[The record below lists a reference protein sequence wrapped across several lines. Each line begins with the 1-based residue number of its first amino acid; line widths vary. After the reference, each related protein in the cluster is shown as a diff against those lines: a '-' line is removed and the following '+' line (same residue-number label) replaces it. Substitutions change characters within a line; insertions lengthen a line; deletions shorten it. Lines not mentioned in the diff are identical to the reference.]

1 MPNKKMTATT
11 KRPVYLNLLKIR
23 LPVAGFMSIV
33 HRVTGVLMTLA
44 TPLLIY
50 LLALSLRD
58 ADGFAAAAA
67 FVAGVPG
74 RLLLFLGMWA
84 LFHHL
89 LAGVRYLL
97 IDVDV
102 GVDKPVFRQ
111 TAWGVLVAAPVIAA
125 LVAGG
130 V

>member
-1 MPNKKMTATT
+1 MTATT
-11 KRPVYLNLLKIR
+11 KRPVYLNLFKIR

-33 HRVTGVLMTLA
+33 HRATGVLMILA

-58 ADGFAAAAA
+58 ADSFAAVAA
-67 FVAGVPG
+67 FISSVPG
-74 RLLLFLGMWA
+74 RFLLFLGMWA

-102 GVDKPVFRQ
+102 GVDKPAFRH
-111 TAWGVLVAAPVIAA
+111 TAWGVLIAAPVVAA

-130 V
+130 L